1 MKIVMLGAPGAGK
14 GTYASK
20 ILAPELNVPHIST
33 GDLFRAEAASGSEL
47 SVKIKEIMD
56 KGDLVPD
63 KIVIE
68 MLKKRLEQEDAQNG
82 FILDGYPRN
91 IKQAEMLDEI
101 TNIDL
106 VLNVRL
112 ADEIIIKKIAGRR
125 ICRKC
130 GYIYNV
136 ADIHEGNI
144 VMPPLLPE
152 KEGICD
158 KCGGEIYQRD
168 DDTEE
173 VVRDRLKLYYEKT
186 APLIEYYEKRG
197 IVKNVD
203 VNGSPDIMRPVILK
217 LIGKA

>member
-1 MKIVMLGAPGAGK
+1 MKIIMLGAPGAGK

-33 GDLFRAEAASGSEL
+33 GDLFRAEAVSGSEL
-47 SVKIKEIMD
+47 SAKIKEIID

-63 KIVIE
+63 EIVID
-68 MLKKRLEQEDAQNG
+68 MLKNRLGQDDAQNG
-82 FILDGYPRN
+82 FILDGFPRN
-91 IKQAEMLDEI
+91 MEQAKMLDEI
-101 TNIDL
+101 TDVDF

-136 ADIHEGNI
+136 ADIHEGGI
-144 VMPPLLPE
+144 DMPPLLPE

-158 KCGGEIYQRD
+158 KCSGELYQRD
-168 DDTEE
+168 DDAEAI
-173 VVRDRLKLYYEKT
+173 VRDRLKLYYEKT

-197 IVKNVD
+197 IVKNID
-203 VNGSPDIMRPVILK
+203 VNGGPDIMRPVILK

>member
-203 VNGSPDIMRPVILK
+203 VNGSPDIMRPVIFK